1 MAVMGRKKGS
11 GRKKS
16 SLGGGWEIIYTGF
29 VLILL
34 CFFIMLSSFATME
47 KSKIAR
53 FVKSFTNALSVL
65 SGGLSFEPGKEIV
78 PPSAN
83 LVDFRD
89 ELAEIFKELTRF
101 KNTYGFND
109 DVSILFTEE
118 GLEMK
123 LSNKALFRVGSA
135 TLSPQIL
142 PLLKKIGQVISKT
155 AYAVR
160 VEGHT
165 DNLPIHTK
173 KFPSNWE
180 LSTLRAVN
188 VLRFFVEKCHIPAQ
202 RVSAVGFGEY
212 QPLFDNATAEQRVKN
227 RRVEI
232 ILLKKD

>member
-1 MAVMGRKKGS
+1 MALMGRNKGS

-16 SLGGGWEIIYTGF
+16 ALGGGWEIIYTGF
-29 VLILL
+29 ILILL

-47 KSKIAR
+47 QSKIAR
-53 FVKSFTNALSVL
+53 FVRSFVSAVSVL
-65 SGGLSFEPGKEIV
+65 SGGLSFEPGKEII

-83 LVDFRD
+83 LVDLRN
-89 ELAEIFKELTRF
+89 ELAEIFKELKSFTT
-101 KNTYGFND
+101 NYGFED
-109 DVSILFTEE
+109 DVSISFSEE
-118 GLEMK
+118 GLDIK
-123 LSNKALFRVGSA
+123 LSDKALFKVGSA
-135 TLSPQIL
+135 TLSPQIF
-142 PLLKKIGQVISKT
+142 PLLEKIGRVISKT

-188 VLRFFVEKCHIPAQ
+188 VLRFFVDKCHIPAE
-202 RVSAVGFGEY
+202 RMSAVGFGEY
-212 QPLFDNATAEQRVKN
+212 QPLFDNATADQRARN

-232 ILLKKD
+232 ILLK

>member
-1 MAVMGRKKGS
+1 MAGMGRKKGA

-29 VLILL
+29 ILILL

-47 KSKIAR
+47 QSKIAR
-53 FVKSFTNALSVL
+53 FVRSFVSAVSVL
-65 SGGLSFEPGKEIV
+65 SGGLSFEPGKEII

-83 LVDFRD
+83 LVDLRN
-89 ELAEIFKELTRF
+89 ELAEIFKELKSFTT
-101 KNTYGFND
+101 NYGFED
-109 DVSILFTEE
+109 DVSISFSEE
-118 GLEMK
+118 GLDIK
-123 LSNKALFRVGSA
+123 LSDKALFKVGSA
-135 TLSPQIL
+135 TLSPQIF
-142 PLLKKIGQVISKT
+142 PLLEKIGRVISKT

-188 VLRFFVEKCHIPAQ
+188 VLRFFVDKCHIPAE
-202 RVSAVGFGEY
+202 RMSAVGFGEY
-212 QPLFDNATAEQRVKN
+212 QPLFDNATADQRARN

-232 ILLKKD
+232 ILLK

>member
-1 MAVMGRKKGS
+1 MALMGRNKGS

-16 SLGGGWEIIYTGF
+16 ALGGGWEIIYTGF
-29 VLILL
+29 ILILL

-47 KSKIAR
+47 QSKIAR
-53 FVKSFTNALSVL
+53 FVRSFVSAVSVL
-65 SGGLSFEPGKEIV
+65 SGGLSFEPGKEII

-83 LVDFRD
+83 LVDLRN
-89 ELAEIFKELTRF
+89 ELAEIFKEL
-101 KNTYGFND
+101 KNFTTNYGFAD
-109 DVSILFTEE
+109 DVSISFSEE
-118 GLEMK
+118 GLDIK
-123 LSNKALFRVGSA
+123 LSDKALFKVGSA
-135 TLSPQIL
+135 TLSPQIF
-142 PLLKKIGQVISKT
+142 PLLEKIGRVISKT

-188 VLRFFVEKCHIPAQ
+188 VLRFFVDKCHIPAE
-202 RVSAVGFGEY
+202 RMSAVGFGEY
-212 QPLFDNATAEQRVKN
+212 QPLFDNATADQRARN

-232 ILLKKD
+232 ILLK